1 LASHPVLAGSL
12 LIQRQD
18 AVLISHFSSPVAF
31 VHLVYKEVPV
41 KRILIISLL
50 ILYCAAVVN
59 ADVYTWTDGQGTVT
73 YTDNPALIPTRSSD
87 RTQAGKKKSLRIYK
101 NQKEIRKHGK
111 KWSQAVIPGNRVKS
125 VAAKIDQQKV
135 IPLEMQSEIKGHL
148 GGDQKDP
155 APPSMKQP
163 LPISP
168 GPQPPPVSPG
178 MEQPKPLD
186 MGPQPEPLSPGMKQ
200 PKPVPTGAQPPPT
213 SAGMEQPDS
222 KQ

>member
-1 LASHPVLAGSL
+1 M
-12 LIQRQD
+12 
-18 AVLISHFSSPVAF
+18 
-31 VHLVYKEVPV
+31 

-50 ILYCAAVVN
+50 ILYCATVVN
-59 ADVYTWTDGQGTVT
+59 ADIYTWTDEQGTVT
-73 YTDNPALIPTRSSD
+73 YTDNPNLISDSSSD
-87 RTQAGKKKSLRIYK
+87 RTQAGKKTSLRIPK
-101 NQKEIRKHGK
+101 KQNIIRKHGK

-125 VAAKIDQQKV
+125 VAAKIAQQKAV
-135 IPLEMQSEIKGHL
+135 PLEMQSEIKGHL

-155 APPSMKQP
+155 SPPSMKQP

-186 MGPQPEPLSPGMKQ
+186 MGPQPPPVSPGMKQ
-200 PKPVPTGAQPPPT
+200 QKPSPTGTQPSPT